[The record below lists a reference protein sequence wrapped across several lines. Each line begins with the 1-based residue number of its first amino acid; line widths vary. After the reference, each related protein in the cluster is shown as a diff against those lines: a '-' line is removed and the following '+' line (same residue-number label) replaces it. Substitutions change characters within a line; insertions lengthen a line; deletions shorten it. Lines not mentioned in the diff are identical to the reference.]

1 MMTATA
7 SAAEIAAAVRS
18 GRISAAEVV
27 GEALARIER
36 LDKRINAFTAVMRTQ
51 ALRHAERVDAKRN
64 AGADPGQLAG
74 VPFAIK
80 DLYNV
85 AGHVTRAGAKIH
97 AERPPATSTATV
109 VQRLQDAGAVLLGH
123 LNMEEYAYGFFTDNA
138 HFGRTLNP
146 HDLSRTAGGSSGGSA
161 AAVAAGLVPFSLGS
175 DTNGSIRV
183 PAAFC
188 GLFGLKPTFGRLSRA
203 GTTLFVS
210 SFDHVGP
217 FARTVGDLTAVYDAM
232 QGYDTRDPVCRDVP
246 VEPASP
252 GLSNGITR
260 LRFGR
265 PGGYFA
271 EVLDG
276 PCRTAVDRVCTA
288 LDATPVSIGDSLDAA
303 RAAAFVIT
311 SVEAF
316 AGRQPE
322 LAARA
327 ADFDPKTRYRFLAG
341 ALMPGP
347 WYAKAQAFRS
357 WFANQARQWFA
368 DHDILVMPV
377 SPIPAPQFGQ
387 MEAMVEGS
395 SLPIRLLLARF
406 VQPLALLGYPIVVV
420 PVAGIDGPPVAV
432 QLMGRPFEEE
442 KLLRAA
448 AWLEVNGIARSE
460 VAAGFREDRAR

>member
-1 MMTATA
+1 MTIAMA
-7 SAAEIAAAVRS
+7 AAAEVAAAVRS
-18 GRISAAEVV
+18 GRLSATEVL
-27 GEALARIER
+27 GEALGRVDR
-36 LDKRINAFTAVMRTQ
+36 LDDRINAFTSVMRDEASRQ
-51 ALRHAERVDAKRN
+51 AARVDAQLKS
-64 AGADPGQLAG
+64 GADPGPLAG
-74 VPFAIK
+74 VPFAVK
-80 DLYNV
+80 DLYDV
-85 AGHVTRAGAKIH
+85 AGHVTRSGAKIH
-97 AERPPATSTATV
+97 AERPPAAHTATV
-109 VQRLQDAGAVLLGH
+109 VQRLQDAGAILLGH

-146 HDLSRTAGGSSGGSA
+146 HDTSRTAGGSSGGSA
-161 AAVAAGLVPFSLGS
+161 AAVAAGLVPFALGS

-188 GLFGLKPTFGRLSRA
+188 GIFGLKPTFGRLSRA

-217 FARTVGDLTAVYDAM
+217 FARTVGDLAAVYDAM
-232 QGYDTRDPVCRDVP
+232 QGYDAADPVCRDVP

-252 GLSNGITR
+252 GLSGGIAG

-276 PCRTAVDRVCTA
+276 PCREAVDRVCGA
-288 LDATPVSIGDSLDAA
+288 VNAMPVATGESLDAA

-322 LAARA
+322 LAGRA
-327 ADFDPKTRYRFLAG
+327 ADFDPKTLYRFLAG
-341 ALMPGP
+341 GLMPGP

-357 WFANQARQWFA
+357 WFAHQAQQWFA
-368 DHDILVMPV
+368 TSDILVMPV
-377 SPIPAPQFGQ
+377 SPIPAPRFGQ
-387 MEAMVEGS
+387 MEAMVENS

-420 PVAGIDGPPVAV
+420 PVAGIDGVPVGV
-432 QLMGRPFEEE
+432 QLMGRPFEED

-448 AWLEVNGIARSE
+448 AWLEANGIAKSE
-460 VAAGFREDRAR
+460 VATQFREG